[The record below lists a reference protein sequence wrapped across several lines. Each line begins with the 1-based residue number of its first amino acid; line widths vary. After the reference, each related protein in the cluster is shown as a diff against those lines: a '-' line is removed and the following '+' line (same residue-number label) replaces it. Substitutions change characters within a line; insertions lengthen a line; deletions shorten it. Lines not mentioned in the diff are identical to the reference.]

1 MTPDTPHDAR
11 RGVPKPWG
19 WETLWTL
26 TRRYAGRILH
36 IRRGHQLALAYHRER
51 EESFLVRT
59 GRVIL
64 VLEDARGQLC
74 ELWLGPGDAQH
85 VPPGRLHRL
94 IALDDAEVV
103 AVSTPEID
111 DIERVDDERERPDR
125 PGLQPSA
132 Y

>member
-1 MTPDTPHDAR
+1 MTDGSPHNGR

-26 TRRYAGRILH
+26 TRRYAGKILH
-36 IRRGHQLALAYHRER
+36 IRRGQQLALQYHRER

-64 VLEDARGQLC
+64 VLEDARGQLR

-94 IALDDAEVV
+94 IALEDCEVFT
-103 AVSTPEID
+103 VSTPEID
-111 DIERVDDERERPDR
+111 DVEHVDERRERHDP
-125 PGLQPSA
+125 PGLHSSA